1 MNNNTNQGSQPL
13 YPSISPPT
21 AENDTNPFLHTP
33 PPSYSSLKTQPPQY
47 PSIANPTAQEINPFY
62 QTPEPSSSLQGTQ
75 KPSDFTPSTP
85 NPSDHPEPSPS
96 PSSPQKTRDLKQP
109 HHHEED
115 IPSSSSSSSIPAPTP
130 ANEEEKAEQWGT
142 HVMGH
147 PAVPTCHP
155 DNKKAAL
162 WGAAG
167 TEQAQSFHHPYLQYK
182 PIEKS
187 NNSPMES
194 MLHVFNSWS
203 NRAESMA
210 NNIWHNLKTGTS
222 VSGAAWG
229 KMNVTAKA
237 ITGGGF
243 EALYKQSF
251 ATYPNEKLNKSFAC
265 YLSTS
270 TGPVAGTLYLSNL
283 HTAFCSDRPL
293 SFTAP
298 SGQVTWSYYKI
309 MVPLGN
315 IATINPVMM
324 RENSTEKYIQIVT
337 IDGHDFWFMG
347 FVNYEKASR
356 HLTQSISTFV
366 ASGIAVNPAVAVAD
380 EKPDKADY

>member
-1 MNNNTNQGSQPL
+1 MNHLNNEASQPPL
-13 YPSISPPT
+13 YPSVSPPT
-21 AENDTNPFLHTP
+21 HQNTNPFLPTP
-33 PPSYSSLKTQPPQY
+33 P
-47 PSIANPTAQEINPFY
+47 AEDINPFH
-62 QTPEPSSSLQGTQ
+62 QTPPSMPPSSSEE
-75 KPSDFTPSTP
+75 TPP
-85 NPSDHPEPSPS
+85 HDA
-96 PSSPQKTRDLKQP
+96 SSPQNEKTQEPKQAT
-109 HHHEED
+109 HDQD
-115 IPSSSSSSSIPAPTP
+115 IPSSSSGSSPPSIPPTP
-130 ANEEEKAEQWGT
+130 SEEEKSAQWGT

-147 PAVPTCHP
+147 PAVPTSHP

-167 TEQAQSFHHPYLQYK
+167 TEQAQNPYLQYK
-182 PIEKS
+182 PHDKS
-187 NNSPMES
+187 NNTSPMES
-194 MLHVFNSWS
+194 MLHVFNSWT
-203 NRAESMA
+203 NKAESMA

-222 VSGAAWG
+222 VSGAAWA
-229 KMNVTAKA
+229 KMNLTAKA

-243 EALYKQSF
+243 EALYKQTF
-251 ATYPNEKLNKSFAC
+251 ATYPNEKLHKSFAS

-270 TGPVAGTLYLSNL
+270 TGPVAGTLYLSNF

-315 IATINPVMM
+315 IATINPVVM
-324 RENSTEKYIQIVT
+324 RENPREKYIQIVT

-366 ASGIAVNPAVAVAD
+366 ASGVAIKPAVAAD
-380 EKPDKADY
+380 NDIAYQKPDKADY